1 MMHTKQ
7 FREKIKAQSN
17 APGRIPHS
25 IRGAI
30 EALKK
35 MELCIFGNTDTS
47 ILYADLDG
55 WLTIGVHALA
65 QPDCHLATKR
75 TIFYRILHQVAD
87 DLLQACAVTHHA
99 VSAGA
104 RFNDATNIIICRSL
118 AIVCHNL
125 LATSLT
131 STSSSLSPSCPRLIC
146 VTSR

>member
-1 MMHTKQ
+1 MMHTQQ
-7 FREKIKAQSN
+7 FRDKIKAQSN

-30 EALKK
+30 EELKK

-55 WLTIGVHALA
+55 CLTIGVHALA
-65 QPDCHLATKR
+65 QPDCHLTTKR

-99 VSAGA
+99 VSAVPS
-104 RFNDATNIIICRSL
+104 FNDAPNTIICRTL
-118 AIVCHNL
+118 PILCHNPL
-125 LATSLT
+125 LTL
-131 STSSSLSPSCPRLIC
+131 
-146 VTSR
+146 

>member
-1 MMHTKQ
+1 MVHTQ
-7 FREKIKAQSN
+7 EFRDKIKAQSN

-87 DLLQACAVTHHA
+87 DLFQPSPVPHHA
-99 VSAGA
+99 ETQPA
-104 RFNDATNIIICRSL
+104 RFTHPPTPLIFPSL
-118 AIVCHNL
+118 AILC
-125 LATSLT
+125 
-131 STSSSLSPSCPRLIC
+131 
-146 VTSR
+146 